1 MFNYLQPCELHHA
14 RLLCPSLS
22 PWICSNACPLSQWCY
37 PTTRSSVAPLSF
49 CLAIFP
55 SIKVFSSESALSIR
69 WPKYWNFSFSISP
82 SNEFQDWFPLEL
94 TALIS
99 LLSKE
104 LSRVF
109 SNTTFREHQFFGVQ
123 PSLWSNSN
131 IHTWLLEKLKLW
143 LDRPLLAKWCL
154 CFLICYLGL
163 S

>member
-1 MFNYLQPCELHHA
+1 MPRTAPCHA
-14 RLLCPSLS
+14 SLS
-22 PWICSNACPLSQWCY
+22 FIVSQSLLKFISINLVMLSNHVILCHPFLLL
-37 PTTRSSVAPLSF
+37 PSV
-49 CLAIFP
+49 FP
-55 SIKVFSSESALSIR
+55 SIRVFSNESILHIR